1 MSDAVNNKQVNNDAA
16 KNWSLKV
23 NRAMFEGYYI
33 VKFMFE
39 VEFPVKQIKNF
50 RNNNG
55 GYDDPH
61 IDGAWQIWKHCK
73 K

>member
-1 MSDAVNNKQVNNDAA
+1 M
-16 KNWSLKV
+16 
-23 NRAMFEGYYI
+23 NRAMFEGWYI

-39 VEFPVKQIKNF
+39 VEFPVKQIKGF

-61 IDGAWQIWKHCK
+61 IDGAWQMWKIRGSI
-73 K
+73 